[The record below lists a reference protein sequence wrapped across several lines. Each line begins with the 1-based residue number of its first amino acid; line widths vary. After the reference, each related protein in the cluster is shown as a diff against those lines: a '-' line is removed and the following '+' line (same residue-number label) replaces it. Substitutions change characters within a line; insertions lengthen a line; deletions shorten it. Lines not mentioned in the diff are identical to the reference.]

1 MACIQGKAETK
12 GITERVS
19 GMKKEKENIDILLER
34 NANEQLTGINWDG
47 LHAAI
52 SDKLNQAD
60 QSKTSTKTYRR
71 VFKTAAGIAAAAA
84 VVFVAVMIRTDT
96 PTTVRFENR
105 GRAEVKFSESKESAS
120 VKIEHASAKAAA
132 VVELGGSQRK
142 VARCDIKI
150 IDAGGDRKKNGSRA
164 AWIIIRVPEPVL
176 ADNGIS
182 RDEND
187 FACLL

>member
-1 MACIQGKAETK
+1 
-12 GITERVS
+12 
-19 GMKKEKENIDILLER
+19 MKKEKENIDLLLER
-34 NANEQLTGINWDG
+34 NASEQLTSVNWDE
-47 LHAAI
+47 LNAAI
-52 SDKLNQAD
+52 SEKLNQAD
-60 QSKTSTKTYRR
+60 QSKTSTIKYRS
-71 VFKTAAGIAAAAA
+71 VFKIAAGVAAAAA
-84 VVFVAVMIRTDT
+84 VVFIVVMIRTDT

-105 GRAEVKFSESKESAS
+105 GRAEVKFIESKGSAS
-120 VKIEHASAKAAA
+120 VKIEDASSKAAA
-132 VVELGGSQRK
+132 VVDLGGSQRK

-150 IDAGGDRKKNGSRA
+150 IDASVDKEKNDSQA

>member
-1 MACIQGKAETK
+1 
-12 GITERVS
+12 
-19 GMKKEKENIDILLER
+19 MKKEKEKIDLLLER
-34 NANEQLTGINWDG
+34 NANEQLAGVNWDG

-52 SDKLNQAD
+52 SERLNQAD
-60 QSKTSTKTYRR
+60 QSKTSTMKYRR
-71 VFKTAAGIAAAAA
+71 VFKIAAGVAAAAA
-84 VVFVAVMIRTDT
+84 VVFIVVMIRTDT

-105 GRAEVKFSESKESAS
+105 GRAEVKFIESKGSAS
-120 VKIEHASAKAAA
+120 VKIENASAKAAG
-132 VVELGGSQRK
+132 VVDLGGSQRK
-142 VARCDIKI
+142 VAKCDIKI
-150 IDAGGDRKKNGSRA
+150 IDAGEDKEKNGNRA

>member
-1 MACIQGKAETK
+1 
-12 GITERVS
+12 
-19 GMKKEKENIDILLER
+19 MKKEKEKIDLLLER
-34 NANEQLTGINWDG
+34 NANEQLAGVNWDG

-52 SDKLNQAD
+52 SERLNQAD
-60 QSKTSTKTYRR
+60 QSKTSTMKYRR
-71 VFKTAAGIAAAAA
+71 VFKIAAGVAVAAA
-84 VVFVAVMIRTDT
+84 VVFIVVMIRTDT

-105 GRAEVKFSESKESAS
+105 GRAEVKFIESKGSAS
-120 VKIEHASAKAAA
+120 VKIENASAKAAG
-132 VVELGGSQRK
+132 VVDLGGSQRK
-142 VARCDIKI
+142 VAKCDIKI
-150 IDAGGDRKKNGSRA
+150 IDAGEDKEKNGNRA

>member
-1 MACIQGKAETK
+1 VACVPGKAKTK

-19 GMKKEKENIDILLER
+19 GMKKEKENIDLLLER
-34 NANEQLTGINWDG
+34 NANEQLAGVNWDG

-60 QSKTSTKTYRR
+60 QSKTYAINYRR
-71 VFKTAAGIAAAAA
+71 VFKIAAGFAAAAA
-84 VVFVAVMIRTDT
+84 LVFIAIMIRTDT
-96 PTTVRFENR
+96 PKTVRFENR
-105 GRAEVKFSESKESAS
+105 GRAVVKFVESKGSAS
-120 VKIEHASAKAAA
+120 VKIEDASSKAAA
-132 VVELGGSQRK
+132 VVELGGSRRK
-142 VARCDIKI
+142 VAKCDIEL
-150 IDAGGDRKKNGSRA
+150 IDTSVDKEKNDSRP
-164 AWIIIRVPEPVL
+164 AWIIIRMPEPVL